1 MSIFN
6 QLHEFLAQESALINL
21 KILKFSTWHTENNN
35 INLDILIE
43 KADLQPTD
51 LSDCSKVNKLALLW
65 LKNANMSSK
74 TNLSVR
80 VPGIDRELFTP
91 DDFARFIG
99 QQVQIELKDAIDN
112 RKRFKGFIKSVKCD
126 LIAIESSCQILE
138 FDWHLIEKATIV
150 PDWDKIMKKVKV
162 KK

>member
-6 QLHEFLAQESALINL
+6 QLHEFLAQESALLNL

-51 LSDCSKVNKLALLW
+51 LGDCVKVNKLALLW

-80 VPGIDRELFTP
+80 VPGIDRELFSP
-91 DDFARFIG
+91 HDFARFIG
-99 QQVQIELKDAIDN
+99 EQVQIELKDAIDN

-126 LIAIESSCQILE
+126 LIAIESNCQALE
-138 FDWHLIEKATIV
+138 FDWNLIEKASIV